1 MEVVKQMSRMI
12 FRCGDRKEKNIALT
26 FDDGPDPE
34 YTIPILKILRKHNVK
49 ATFFITGKKAQEYPE
64 IVRKLIYNGQ
74 ELGNH
79 SYSHRSLILKTM
91 NYVKSEIEKTDEIL
105 KSFGIQGEILFRP
118 PYGRIDAISIM
129 VFWKLQKKIVLW
141 DNSPKDFKYTSSED
155 IAKKVLKKMKPGSI
169 IVLHDGGGDRSNT
182 VKAVEILIPELLK
195 RGYFIKKVSELIS

>member
-1 MEVVKQMSRMI
+1 MSRMI
-12 FRCGDRKEKNIALT
+12 CRCGSRKEKIVALT

-34 YTIPILKILRKHNVK
+34 YTIDILKILRNYNVQ

-64 IVRKLIYNGQ
+64 IVRKLISNRQ

-129 VFWKLQKKIVLW
+129 VFWKLQKKIILW
-141 DNSPKDFKYTSSED
+141 DNGPKDFKCSSSDE
-155 IAKKVLKKMKPGSI
+155 IVNKVLKKIKSGSI

-195 RGYFIKKVSELIS
+195 RGYLFKKVSELIS